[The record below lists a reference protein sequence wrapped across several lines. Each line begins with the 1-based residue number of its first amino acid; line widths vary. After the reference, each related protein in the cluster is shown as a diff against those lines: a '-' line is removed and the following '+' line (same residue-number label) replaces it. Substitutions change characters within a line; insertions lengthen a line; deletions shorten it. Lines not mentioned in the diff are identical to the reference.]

1 MEVYVELL
9 RPVNPTGRSFI
20 TNIYGALAA
29 KDRELIDKYKKEIM
43 RNIQRIGFKLEDII
57 GRNKF
62 ISGTFVIVID
72 DNTRE
77 PKKIYAKEVK
87 VWNVEKTLNE
97 RLEMEIS

>member
-1 MEVYVELL
+1 MEVYIELL

-20 TNIYGALAA
+20 TNIYGAILA
-29 KDRELIDKYKKEIM
+29 KDKELIERYKKEII
-43 RNIQRIGFKLEDII
+43 RNMQRIGFKLEDII

-97 RLEMEIS
+97 KLEMDIS